1 MGSTAALSLRARLLA
16 LAGLLLAPVLQAD
29 ELQLVLSRFG
39 SAEQDL
45 SYRLTWVVSDA
56 RPPQVLERVHRA
68 GHRASTMELLS
79 GGHTATL
86 PLPSLPDA
94 QPQSAERLMWLRQSY
109 RMEPRARE
117 TVARRVVLPVWF
129 QPTDGLRYATLLWL
143 DVETGVP
150 LKTQVHDSDGRILEY
165 SVATELELLPDLAP
179 APVPA
184 PAPTSPMGSWRVDPL
199 PPGFRMVAVHREGP
213 REQLFLLDGLATISI
228 FVEPADGRRTGAMR
242 RGAMSSLIREQ
253 QGARLTAVGGVPLV
267 TLERVL
273 NAAIPTGCQ
282 GRAC

>member
-1 MGSTAALSLRARLLA
+1 MGGAAAVSARSWWVLAALWLT
-16 LAGLLLAPVLQAD
+16 PVLHAD
-29 ELQLVLSRFG
+29 ELQVVLNRFG
-39 SAEQDL
+39 SAEQNL

-56 RPPQVLERVHRA
+56 RPPQVLERVHLA
-68 GHRASTMELLS
+68 GRRQSTMELLS
-79 GGHTATL
+79 GGSTATL

-94 QPQSAERLMWLRQSY
+94 QPEATQRLLWLQRSY
-109 RMEPRARE
+109 RLQARPRE
-117 TVARRVVLPVWF
+117 MVARRIVLPVWF
-129 QPTDGLRYATLLWL
+129 QPNDGLRYATLLWL

-165 SVATELELLPDLAP
+165 SVATELELLPDAGTATGVAAAP
-179 APVPA
+179 PHA
-184 PAPTSPMGSWRVDPL
+184 GSWRVDPL
-199 PPGFRMVAVHREGP
+199 PPGFQQVAVHREGG
-213 REQLFLLDGLATISI
+213 REQLFLLDGLATISV

-273 NAAIPTGCQ
+273 NAAIPTGCE
-282 GRAC
+282 GAGC

>member
-1 MGSTAALSLRARLLA
+1 MLA
-16 LAGLLLAPVLQAD
+16 LATLLLAPVLHAD
-29 ELQLVLSRFG
+29 EMQTVLARFG
-39 SAEQDL
+39 SAEQNL

-56 RPPQVLERVHRA
+56 RPPQVLERIHRA
-68 GHRASTMELLS
+68 GQRQSSLELLS
-79 GGHTATL
+79 GGATATL
-86 PLPSLPDA
+86 PLPTLPSA
-94 QPQSAERLMWLRQSY
+94 QPESAQRLLLLQQSY
-109 RMEPRARE
+109 RLEPRARE

-129 QPTDGLRYATLLWL
+129 RPNDGLRYATMLWL

-165 SVATELELLPDLAP
+165 SVATALELLPDATDPAASAP
-179 APVPA
+179 ASA
-184 PAPTSPMGSWRVDPL
+184 RNGSWRIDPM
-199 PPGFRMVAVHREGP
+199 PPGFRMVAVHREGA

-273 NAAIPTGCQ
+273 NAAIPTGCA
-282 GRAC
+282 GSGC

>member
-1 MGSTAALSLRARLLA
+1 MKVWRRGLVLA
-16 LAGLLLAPVLQAD
+16 SLLLAPILHAD
-29 ELQLVLSRFG
+29 ELQTILARFG
-39 SAEQDL
+39 TAEHAL

-68 GHRASTMELLS
+68 GQQQSTMELLS
-79 GGHTATL
+79 GAGTATL

-94 QPQSAERLMWLRQSY
+94 QPESAQRLMWLQRSY
-109 RMEPRARE
+109 RLQARPRE
-117 TVARRVVLPVWF
+117 MVARRVVLPVWF
-129 QPTDGLRYATLLWL
+129 QPNDGLRYATLLWL

-165 SVATELELLPDLAP
+165 SVATELELLSDSAP
-179 APVPA
+179 AISAPVTVSA
-184 PAPTSPMGSWRVDPL
+184 QGSWRIDPM
-199 PPGFRMVAVHREGP
+199 PPGFQQVAVHRNGA

-228 FVEPADGRRTGAMR
+228 FVEAADGRRTGAMR

-253 QGARLTAVGGVPLV
+253 HGARLTAVGGVPLV

-273 NAAIPTGCQ
+273 NAAIPTGCS
-282 GRAC
+282 GGAC

>member
-1 MGSTAALSLRARLLA
+1 MSARSWWWALAALW
-16 LAGLLLAPVLQAD
+16 LAPVLHAD
-29 ELQLVLSRFG
+29 ELQTVLGRFG
-39 SAEQDL
+39 SVEQTL

-56 RPPQVLERVHRA
+56 RPPQVLERIHRA
-68 GHRASTMELLS
+68 GQRQSTMELLS
-79 GGHTATL
+79 GGPAAKL

-94 QPQSAERLMWLRQSY
+94 APAANQRLLLLQQSY
-109 RMEPRARE
+109 RLQPRARE

-165 SVATELELLPDLAP
+165 SVATALELLPD

-184 PAPTSPMGSWRVDPL
+184 EAGTWAAALGSWRIDPL
-199 PPGFRMVAVHREGP
+199 PPGFQQVAVHRDGG
-213 REQLFLLDGLATISI
+213 REQLFLLDGLATISV

-273 NAAIPTGCQ
+273 NAAIPTGCV
-282 GRAC
+282 GSGC

>member
-1 MGSTAALSLRARLLA
+1 MSARSWWWALAALW
-16 LAGLLLAPVLQAD
+16 LAPVLHAD
-29 ELQLVLSRFG
+29 ELQIVLNRFG
-39 SAEQDL
+39 SAEQSL

-56 RPPQVLERVHRA
+56 RPPQVLERIHRA
-68 GHRASTMELLS
+68 GQQQSTMELLS
-79 GGHTATL
+79 GGPAATL
-86 PLPSLPDA
+86 PLPTLPDA
-94 QPQSAERLMWLRQSY
+94 APVASQRLLLLQQSY
-109 RMEPRARE
+109 RLQSRIRE
-117 TVARRVVLPVWF
+117 TVARREVLPVWF

-165 SVATELELLPDLAP
+165 SVATALELLPDQPVTPDPDVPP
-179 APVPA
+179 ARV
-184 PAPTSPMGSWRVDPL
+184 GSWRIDPL
-199 PPGFRMVAVHREGP
+199 PPGFQQTAVHREGG
-213 REQLFLLDGLATISI
+213 REQLFLLDGLATISV

-273 NAAIPTGCQ
+273 NAAIPTGCE
-282 GRAC
+282 GAGC

>member
-1 MGSTAALSLRARLLA
+1 MGSATAVNRLARTLA
-16 LAGLLLAPVLQAD
+16 LAGLLLAPALHAD
-29 ELQLVLSRFG
+29 EWQQVLARFG
-39 SAEQDL
+39 AAEHEL

-68 GHRASTMELLS
+68 GQRQSTMELLS
-79 GGHTATL
+79 GGTGATL
-86 PLPSLPDA
+86 PLTSLPDA
-94 QPQSAERLMWLRQSY
+94 HPESSQRLLWLRQSY
-109 RMEPRARE
+109 RLEPRARDM
-117 TVARRVVLPVWF
+117 VARRVVLPVWF
-129 QPTDGLRYATLLWL
+129 QPNDGLRYATLLWL

-165 SVATELELLPDLAP
+165 SVATALELLPDEPSQIESGTAVSP
-179 APVPA
+179 A
-184 PAPTSPMGSWRVDPL
+184 GSWRIDPL
-199 PPGFRMVAVHREGP
+199 PPGFRQVAVHREGQ
-213 REQLFLLDGLATISI
+213 REQLYLLDGLATISV

-273 NAAIPTGCQ
+273 NAAIPTGCE
-282 GRAC
+282 GAGC